1 MDTPTNV
8 TAALAAHGYIASPE
22 VVVAARGA
30 VHRLGSPAAGGGATA
45 LLLAG
50 APGVG
55 KSALAEALA
64 GALGAEL
71 VVSQLHAWTD
81 ADELFV
87 GVDVAAAVA
96 GDARAVRQPG
106 VLARAAELAEE
117 GTVVLLLDEVDKAPE
132 RAEALLLDW
141 LQTGRVP
148 VAPGRHLRTRLD
160 RVLVVLTSNGQRELG
175 DALLRRCRRVE
186 VPPLPVTAQEQILAT
201 WTGLPPGL
209 VRVAWK
215 AARLVA
221 EADGAALSLQEGR
234 HLLGE
239 LLLAEDLAEV
249 RLSLAGWAARG
260 PAGRA
265 LARKTPQAA
274 AVWGE
279 LGVARRRAG

>member
-1 MDTPTNV
+1 MSTPIPPSGIR
-8 TAALAAHGYIASPE
+8 AALAAHGYLASDE
-22 VVVAARGA
+22 VAVAARGA
-30 VHRLGSPAAGGGATA
+30 VRRLGASVGGATA
-45 LLLAG
+45 LLLTG

-71 VVSQLHAWTD
+71 VVCQLHAWSD

-96 GDARAVRQPG
+96 GDAGAVRQPG

-117 GTVVLLLDEVDKAPE
+117 GLVVLLLDELDKAPE

-141 LQTGRVP
+141 LQSGRVP
-148 VAPGRHLRTRLD
+148 VAPGQHLRTRLD
-160 RVLVVLTSNGQRELG
+160 RVLVVITSNGQRPIG
-175 DALLRRCRRVE
+175 DAILRRCRRVE
-186 VPPLPVTAQEQILAT
+186 IPPLPVAVQEQILRS
-201 WTGLPPGL
+201 WTGLPQCL

-215 AARLVA
+215 AARACA
-221 EADGAALSLQEGR
+221 EADGALLSLQEGR

-239 LLLAEDLAEV
+239 LLLAESLAEV
-249 RLSLAGWAARG
+249 RLTLAGWAARG
-260 PAGRA
+260 PAGQA
-265 LARKTPQAA
+265 LARKLPQAA

-279 LGVARRRAG
+279 LRLVRG